1 MIRKWMMTGA
11 GLFLVALFLG
21 IGAGKLQAAPQA
33 PAAGA
38 QDPTKLCYT
47 LPEYN
52 AYKDADGE
60 ANPQQKITKL
70 DSFAK
75 QYPNSC
81 MMPYIYPDYYKSYI
95 ALKNFA
101 QAIEYADRQNA
112 LGDKIDTAG
121 HLDAYYYRATA
132 FYLCSNDKACQT
144 PEMLTKARDSAA
156 QGLKTLDDFKKPEAM
171 AQDQYTAAVKTYKTA
186 FTTIAAMASMSV
198 KDYASAATY
207 YKGLVA
213 IDPTNATSHY
223 SLGVAEL
230 TMNPPAAADGFW
242 ELARAIALKV
252 PNASAVQT
260 YLKNRLIQYQGGG
273 VACNNLVDEQV
284 STLLTLAAGSGD
296 RPATLTIPSAAD
308 LQKALADTENF
319 IPVLK
324 AGGDAAKVMWL
335 ASCGQEYPDVG
346 VYAMENAAAEGDGVS
361 IKVYRPST
369 VDPDAAQ
376 KEMEAATEP
385 NMLIK
390 IVGQPEAS
398 RIQKSDP
405 FRFTGTLSAYSQS
418 PFLLTWDKAK
428 INAEDL
434 PAEKTA
440 PGKKA
445 PAKKAPAKKAPG

>member
-1 MIRKWMMTGA
+1 MIRKWMMTGV
-11 GLFLVALFLG
+11 GLYLIALFFG
-21 IGAGKLQAAPQA
+21 VGAGKLQAAPQA
-33 PAAGA
+33 PAAAA
-38 QDPTKLCYT
+38 QDAKLCYT

-70 DSFAK
+70 DAFVK

-81 MMPYIYPDYYKSYI
+81 MMPYIYPDYYKTDI
-95 ALKNFA
+95 VLKNFA
-101 QAIEYADRQNA
+101 QAIEYADRQTA

-121 HLDAYYYRATA
+121 HLDAYYVRAQA
-132 FYLCSNDKACQT
+132 FFFGSNVPAFQT
-144 PEMLTKARDSAA
+144 PDMLTKAREAA
-156 QGLKTLDDFKKPEAM
+156 VQGLKTLDDFKKPEAM
-171 AQDQYTAAVKTYKTA
+171 AQEQFAAAVKTYKTV
-186 FTTIAAMASMSV
+186 FTTIAATTSMGL
-198 KDYASAATY
+198 KDYPSAATH
-207 YKGLVA
+207 YKGLVT
-213 IDPTNATSHY
+213 IDPTVPTSHY

-230 TMNPPAAADGFW
+230 TMNPPAAVDGFW

-260 YLKNRLIQYQGGG
+260 YLKGRLNQYQGGL
-273 VACNNLVDEQV
+273 VNCNNLVDEQV
-284 STLLTLAAGSGD
+284 NTLLTLAAGSGD
-296 RPATLTIPSAAD
+296 RPASLTIPSAAD

-324 AGGDAAKVMWL
+324 AGGDPAKVMWL

-346 VYAMENAAAEGDGVS
+346 VYAMENAAAEGDAVS

-385 NMLIK
+385 NMVIK
-390 IVGQPEAS
+390 VVGQPEAS

-428 INAEDL
+428 INTEDL
-434 PAEKTA
+434 PADKGV

-445 PAKKAPAKKAPG
+445 PAKKAPAKKAAG